1 VIGLSVQDENSH
13 ALGVGSDGGID
24 EGRRNWV
31 FEKLGA
37 ILTHLGF
44 SDFLANPKH
53 GSIEIPAA
61 TGRDRDLIRPSLLQ
75 LEREMGGYG
84 LLQPSSTYHQFAI
97 GMTGDKMSSS
107 RPETTIFLTEDVAA
121 MEKKVKS
128 SFSGGQPSLEEHR
141 RLGGNPD
148 VDVAFQYL
156 KYFFEDDD
164 SALAEVESGY
174 RSGEILTGQM
184 KQLCIDKASTYLNNL
199 NEMRDQTAHLVEEFL
214 ATDART

>member
-1 VIGLSVQDENSH
+1 
-13 ALGVGSDGGID
+13 
-24 EGRRNWV
+24 
-31 FEKLGA
+31 
-37 ILTHLGF
+37 
-44 SDFLANPKH
+44 
-53 GSIEIPAA
+53 
-61 TGRDRDLIRPSLLQ
+61 
-75 LEREMGGYG
+75 
-84 LLQPSSTYHQFAI
+84 
-97 GMTGDKMSSS
+97 MSSS

-184 KQLCIDKASTYLNNL
+184 KQLCIDKAATYLNNL